1 MTTPRL
7 GVLDVGSNTVN
18 LVVAEAAS
26 GLPLPVHTWE
36 RRPRLAHRL
45 PADGTIGPEAME
57 RMITAVGEAVAES
70 HRAGV
75 NRMFAYTTAVVRD
88 APNREAVLA
97 AVHQRTGVR
106 LGTLT
111 GIEDA
116 RLTFLAARRWLG
128 WQAGPMLM
136 VDIGGGCLEVAFGRD
151 RLPESAMSLPLGAGR
166 LTREFLADGDPP
178 APRAVRRLRRHVR
191 EQFAEVAARTS
202 WEAPRTSVAASKT
215 FQQLARLAGAPP
227 LRLGP
232 FVRRELRA
240 SALRPWIQRLAT
252 MPSPKRSHLPG
263 VSPHRA
269 RQILAGAIVA
279 YEVMRRLGVESLI
292 ICPWGLREG
301 ILLREL
307 EARQTPLVNASWV
320 PWDAGSSVRGKR
332 R

>member
-1 MTTPRL
+1 VNAATPRL

-36 RRPRLAHRL
+36 RRPRLSHRL
-45 PADGTIGPEAME
+45 PADGTIGAEALD
-57 RMITAVGEAVAES
+57 RMVAAVEEAVAES
-70 HRAGV
+70 RRAGV

-88 APNREAVLA
+88 APNRDAVLA
-97 AVHQRTGVR
+97 AVEERTGVR

-202 WEAPRTSVAASKT
+202 WESPRTSVAASKT

-232 FVRRELRA
+232 FVPRELRA
-240 SALRPWIQRLAT
+240 SALRPWIKRLAA

-320 PWDAGSSVRGKR
+320 PWD
-332 R
+332 

>member
-1 MTTPRL
+1 MGIRRPVRL

-18 LVVAEAAS
+18 LVVAEADS
-26 GLPLPVHTWE
+26 GLPLPVHAWE
-36 RRPRLAHRL
+36 QRPRLAHRL
-45 PADGTIGPEAME
+45 PADGTIGPEAVD
-57 RMITAVGEAVAES
+57 RMIGSVREAAVEA
-70 HRAGV
+70 HRVGV

-88 APNREAVLA
+88 APNREAVLT
-97 AVHQRTGVR
+97 AVRKATGVR
-106 LGTLT
+106 LGTIT

-166 LTREFLADGDPP
+166 LTREFLYSDPP
-178 APRAVRRLRRHVR
+178 SPREVRRLSRHVR
-191 EQFAEVAARTS
+191 ERFGEVAARTS
-202 WEAPRTSVAASKT
+202 WEEPHTSVAASKT
-215 FQQLARLAGAPP
+215 FQQLARLTGAPP
-227 LRLGP
+227 QRLGP
-232 FVRRELRA
+232 FVPRTIEAR
-240 SALRPWIQRLAT
+240 ALRPWIKRLAV
-252 MPSPKRSHLPG
+252 MPSPKRASLKG

-279 YEVMRRLGVESLI
+279 HEVMRRLGIGSLR

-307 EARQTPLVNASWV
+307 ESRQPPLADATWV
-320 PWDAGSSVRGKR
+320 PWE
-332 R
+332 

>member
-1 MTTPRL
+1 MIAEMRGKRPAMRL

-18 LVVAEAAS
+18 LVIAESES
-26 GLPLPVHTWE
+26 GVPLPVHTWE

-45 PADGTIGPEAME
+45 PPDGTIGDDALQ
-57 RMITAVGEAVAES
+57 RMIATVDEAAAEA

-75 NRMFAYTTAVVRD
+75 DRMFAYTTAVVRD
-88 APNREAVLA
+88 APNREEVLTQVEKA
-97 AVHQRTGVR
+97 TGVR

-151 RLPESAMSLPLGAGR
+151 RLPESAVSLPLGAGR
-166 LTREFLADGDPP
+166 LTREFLDGDPP
-178 APRAVRRLRRHVR
+178 SARSVRRLRRHVR
-191 EQFAEVAARTS
+191 DRFAEVAARTS

-215 FQQLARLAGAPP
+215 FQQLARLTGAPP

-232 FVRRELRA
+232 FVPRRLEA
-240 SALRPWIQRLAT
+240 TALRPWITRLAA
-252 MPSPKRSHLPG
+252 MSSVKRSRLPG

-279 YEVMRRLGVESLI
+279 HEVMRRLGVPSLR

-307 EARQTPLVNASWV
+307 ESRQPPLVNAAWV
-320 PWDAGSSVRGKR
+320 PWR
-332 R
+332 

>member
-1 MTTPRL
+1 MSVEFLGMRRHMRL

-18 LVVAEAAS
+18 LVVADAES

-45 PADGTIGPEAME
+45 PADGTIGDEAMQ
-57 RMITAVGEAVAES
+57 RMIDAVGEAAGEA

-75 NRMFAYTTAVVRD
+75 NRMFAYATAVVRD
-88 APNREAVLA
+88 APNRDEVLVAVEKA
-97 AVHQRTGVR
+97 TGVR
-106 LGTLT
+106 LGTLS

-128 WQAGPMLM
+128 WRAGPMLM

-166 LTREFLADGDPP
+166 LTREFLRDGDPP
-178 APRAVRRLRRHVR
+178 SPRAVERLRRHVR
-191 EQFAEVAARTS
+191 DRFAEVAARTS
-202 WEAPRTSVAASKT
+202 WESPRTSVAASKT
-215 FQQLARLAGAPP
+215 FQQLARLTGAPP

-232 FVRRELRA
+232 FVPRELKARE
-240 SALRPWIQRLAT
+240 LRPWIKRLAA
-252 MPSPKRSHLPG
+252 MPSPKRARLPG

-279 YEVMRRLGVESLI
+279 HEVMRRLGVGSVR

-307 EARQTPLVNASWV
+307 EARQVPLGNAAWV
-320 PWDAGSSVRGKR
+320 PWD
-332 R
+332 

>member
-1 MTTPRL
+1 MSASAPRL

-45 PADGTIGPEAME
+45 PADGTIGPEALE
-57 RMITAVGEAVAES
+57 RMLDAVAGAVDES
-70 HRAGV
+70 RRAGV

-97 AVHQRTGVR
+97 AVHEHTGVR

-166 LTREFLADGDPP
+166 LTREFLTDGDPP
-178 APRAVRRLRRHVR
+178 SPRAVRRLRRHVR

-215 FQQLARLAGAPP
+215 FQQLARLAGAAP

-232 FVRRELRA
+232 FVPRELRA
-240 SALRPWIQRLAT
+240 SALRPWIKRLAA

-307 EARQTPLVNASWV
+307 EARQTPLVNAAWV
-320 PWDAGSSVRGKR
+320 PWN
-332 R
+332 

>member
-1 MTTPRL
+1 MTDPIRL

-18 LVVAEAAS
+18 LVVAEADS
-26 GLPLPVHTWE
+26 GLPLPVHAWE
-36 RRPRLAHRL
+36 QRPRLAHRL
-45 PADGTIGPEAME
+45 PADGTIGPDALD
-57 RMITAVGEAVAES
+57 RMIVSVREAAAEA

-88 APNREAVLA
+88 APNRDAVLA
-97 AVHQRTGVR
+97 QVRKATGVR
-106 LGTLT
+106 LGTIT
-111 GIEDA
+111 GVEDA

-166 LTREFLADGDPP
+166 LTREFLDSDPP
-178 APRAVRRLRRHVR
+178 SPRAVRRLSRYVR
-191 EQFAEVAARTS
+191 ERFGEVAARTS
-202 WEAPRTSVAASKT
+202 WEEPHTSVAASKT
-215 FQQLARLAGAPP
+215 FQQLARLTGAPP
-227 LRLGP
+227 QRLGP
-232 FVRRELRA
+232 FVPRTVEAR
-240 SALRPWIQRLAT
+240 ALRPWIKRLAV
-252 MPSPKRSHLPG
+252 MPSPHRARLKG

-279 YEVMRRLGVESLI
+279 YEVMRRLGISSLR

-307 EARQTPLVNASWV
+307 ESRQPPLADAAWV
-320 PWDAGSSVRGKR
+320 PWA
-332 R
+332 

>member
-1 MTTPRL
+1 MSAPRL

-45 PADGTIGPEAME
+45 PADGTIGPEALE
-57 RMITAVGEAVAES
+57 RMLAAVEEAVAES

-75 NRMFAYTTAVVRD
+75 NRMFAYTTAVIRD
-88 APNREAVLA
+88 APNRDAVLA
-97 AVHQRTGVR
+97 AVQERTGVR
-106 LGTLT
+106 LGTLS

-178 APRAVRRLRRHVR
+178 PPRAVRRLRRHVR

-227 LRLGP
+227 QRLGP
-232 FVRRELRA
+232 FVRRELRV
-240 SALRPWIQRLAT
+240 SALRPWIKRLAA

-279 YEVMRRLGVESLI
+279 YEVMRHLGVESLI

-307 EARQTPLVNASWV
+307 EARQPPLTNASWV
-320 PWDAGSSVRGKR
+320 PWD
-332 R
+332 

>member
-1 MTTPRL
+1 MIADLTGTRPPMRL

-18 LVVAEAAS
+18 LVIAEADS
-26 GLPLPVHTWE
+26 GLPLPVHAWE
-36 RRPRLAHRL
+36 QRPRLAHRL
-45 PADGTIGPEAME
+45 PADGTIGPDALE
-57 RMITAVGEAVAES
+57 RMIGAVREAVAES
-70 HRAGV
+70 RRVGV

-88 APNREAVLA
+88 APNREEVLTAVA
-97 AVHQRTGVR
+97 SATGVR

-128 WQAGPMLM
+128 WRAGPMLM

-178 APRAVRRLRRHVR
+178 SPRAVRRLRRHVR
-191 EQFAEVAARTS
+191 ERFAEVAVRTS

-215 FQQLARLAGAPP
+215 FQQLARLTGAPP

-232 FVRRELRA
+232 FVPRELRA
-240 SALRPWIQRLAT
+240 SALRPWVKRLAA
-252 MPSPKRSHLPG
+252 MPSPKRTRLPG

-269 RQILAGAIVA
+269 RQILAGSIVA

-307 EARQTPLVNASWV
+307 EARQPPLVNAGWV
-320 PWDAGSSVRGKR
+320 PWD
-332 R
+332 

>member
-1 MTTPRL
+1 VSAPSPRL

-18 LVVAEAAS
+18 LVIAESES

-45 PADGTIGPEAME
+45 PADGTIGPQALD
-57 RMITAVGEAVAES
+57 RMINAVTEAVAES
-70 HRAGV
+70 RRVGV
-75 NRMFAYTTAVVRD
+75 TRMFAYTTAVVRD
-88 APNREAVLA
+88 APNRDAVLA
-97 AVHQRTGVR
+97 AVEKRTGVR

-128 WQAGPMLM
+128 WRAGPMLM

-178 APRAVRRLRRHVR
+178 SPRAVRRLRRHVR

-202 WEAPRTSVAASKT
+202 WESPRTSVAASKT
-215 FQQLARLAGAPP
+215 FQQLARLTGAPP

-232 FVRRELRA
+232 FVPRELCA
-240 SALRPWIQRLAT
+240 SALRPWIKRLAA

-320 PWDAGSSVRGKR
+320 PWS
-332 R
+332 